1 MMSEVRI
8 TMREVAE
15 AAGVSAMTV
24 SRVLRNDPRTSAAVR
39 AKVLSAVRQTGYRL
53 DPRLAQAMRLLKSPG
68 SSTIA
73 VVREYYP
80 QDGLLGPSYQYVS
93 LKDIRAQA
101 ASHGFAVEEFW
112 LGREGLTPRKLV
124 RILKARGIEGL
135 IVSPMSKRL
144 ACAEIDFAS
153 FSAVT
158 FGYAMK
164 TPSLHTAGGNV
175 MGGMLL
181 AVERLRELGYRRIGV
196 ALTRWI
202 VGRSQ
207 SAFTGGLFSLHQ
219 DLKAEERVPFLELPH
234 EIEKGRDAFCA
245 WVGEHAPDVVIS
257 MDTHAPRWIKGMGL
271 RMPEDIA
278 FVSYDWVPSMS
289 GYAGIDQRRPHVA
302 AAAVDLLAVQM
313 SRFERGVPAV
323 PRQVLIPSAWVDGD
337 SVPER
342 RG

>member
-8 TMREVAE
+8 TMRGVAE

-24 SRVLRNDPRTSAAVR
+24 SRVLRNDPRTSPAVR
-39 AKVLSAVRQTGYRL
+39 AKVLSAVRKMGYRL
-53 DPRLAQAMRLLKSPG
+53 DPRLAHAMRVLKAPG
-68 SSTIA
+68 GATVA
-73 VVREYYP
+73 VIREYFP
-80 QDGLLGPSYQYVS
+80 QDGLLGPSYQYVG
-93 LKDIRAQA
+93 LQDIRTQA
-101 ASHGFAVEEFW
+101 ASHGFSVEEFW

-144 ACAEIDFAS
+144 ACAEIDFTS

-158 FGYAMK
+158 FGYAMT
-164 TPSLHTAGGNV
+164 TPALHMAGGNV

-181 AVERLRELGYRRIGV
+181 AFERLRELGYRRIGV

-219 DLKAEERVPFLELPH
+219 DIKEKDRVPFLELPH
-234 EIEKGRDAFCA
+234 ELEQGQEVFCS
-245 WVGEHAPDVVIS
+245 WVRRHSPDVVIS

>member
-1 MMSEVRI
+1 MMSEDRI
-8 TMREVAE
+8 TMRGVAE

-24 SRVLRNDPRTSAAVR
+24 SRVLRNDPRTSPAVR
-39 AKVLSAVRQTGYRL
+39 AKVLSAVRKMGYRL
-53 DPRLAQAMRLLKSPG
+53 DPRLAHAMRVLKAPG
-68 SSTIA
+68 GATIA
-73 VVREYYP
+73 VIREYYP
-80 QDGLLGPSYQYVS
+80 QDGLLGPSYQYVG
-93 LKDIRAQA
+93 LQDIRTQA
-101 ASHGFAVEEFW
+101 ALHGFSVEEFW

-144 ACAEIDFAS
+144 ACADIDFNT

-158 FGYAMK
+158 FGYAMSS
-164 TPSLHTAGGNV
+164 PSLHMAGGNV
-175 MGGMLL
+175 MGGMLM
-181 AVERLRELGYRRIGV
+181 AFERLRALGYRRIGV
-196 ALTRWI
+196 ALTKWI

-219 DLKAEERVPFLELPH
+219 NINAEDRVPFLELPH
-234 EIEKGRDAFCA
+234 EIDQGRDLFSA
-245 WVGEHAPDVVIS
+245 WIRRHDPDVVIS

-289 GYAGIDQRRPHVA
+289 GCAGIDQRRPHVA

-337 SVPER
+337 SVPAR
-342 RG
+342 

>member
-1 MMSEVRI
+1 
-8 TMREVAE
+8 MRGVAA

-53 DPRLAQAMRLLKSPG
+53 DPRLAQAMRMLKVPG
-68 SSTIA
+68 GATIA
-73 VVREYYP
+73 VIREFYP

-93 LKDIRAQA
+93 LEDIRAQA
-101 ASHGFAVEEFW
+101 VSHGFSAEEFW
-112 LGREGLTPRKLV
+112 LGRDGLTPRKLV

-144 ACAEIDFAS
+144 ACADIDFEL
-153 FSAVT
+153 FSAGT
-158 FGYAMK
+158 FGYAMSS
-164 TPSLHTAGGNV
+164 PSLHMAGGNV

-181 AVERLRELGYRRIGV
+181 AFERLRALGHRRIGV
-196 ALTRWI
+196 ALTKWI

-219 DLKAEERVPFLELPH
+219 NINSEDRVPFLELPH
-234 EIEKGRDAFCA
+234 EIEQGRDLFSA
-245 WVGEHAPDVVIS
+245 WIRRHAPDVVIS

-289 GYAGIDQRRPHVA
+289 GYAGIDQRRSHVA

-323 PRQVLIPSAWVDGD
+323 PRQVLIPAAWVDGD
-337 SVPER
+337 SVPAR
-342 RG
+342 

>member
-1 MMSEVRI
+1 
-8 TMREVAE
+8 
-15 AAGVSAMTV
+15 
-24 SRVLRNDPRTSAAVR
+24 
-39 AKVLSAVRQTGYRL
+39 
-53 DPRLAQAMRLLKSPG
+53 
-68 SSTIA
+68 
-73 VVREYYP
+73 
-80 QDGLLGPSYQYVS
+80 LLGPSYQYVG
-93 LKDIRAQA
+93 LQDIRTQA
-101 ASHGFAVEEFW
+101 ASHGFTVEEFW

-144 ACAEIDFAS
+144 ACAEIDFTS

-158 FGYAMK
+158 FGYAMT
-164 TPSLHTAGGNV
+164 TPALHMAGGNV

-181 AVERLRELGYRRIGV
+181 AFERLRELGYRRIGV

-219 DLKAEERVPFLELPH
+219 DIKEKDRVPFLELPH
-234 EIEKGRDAFCA
+234 ELEQGQEVFCS
-245 WVGEHAPDVVIS
+245 WVRRHSPDVVIS
-257 MDTHAPRWIKGMGL
+257 MDTHAPGWIKGMGL
-271 RMPEDIA
+271 RMPKDIA
-278 FVSYDWVPSMS
+278 FVSYDWASSMS
-289 GYAGIDQRRPHVA
+289 GIAGIDQRRSYVA

-313 SRFERGVPAV
+313 SRFERGAPAV

>member
-1 MMSEVRI
+1 
-8 TMREVAE
+8 MRGVAA

-39 AKVLSAVRQTGYRL
+39 AKVLSAVRQMGYRL
-53 DPRLAQAMRLLKSPG
+53 DPRLAQAMRLLKVPG
-68 SSTIA
+68 GATIA
-73 VVREYYP
+73 VIREYYP

-93 LKDIRAQA
+93 LEDIRAQA
-101 ASHGFAVEEFW
+101 VSHGFSAEEFW
-112 LGREGLTPRKLV
+112 LGRDGLTPRKLV

-144 ACAEIDFAS
+144 SCAEIDFTS

-158 FGYAMK
+158 FGYAMT
-164 TPSLHTAGGNV
+164 TPALHMAGGNV
-175 MGGMLL
+175 LGGMLL
-181 AVERLRELGYRRIGV
+181 AFERLRALGYRRIGV
-196 ALTRWI
+196 ALTKWI

-219 DLKAEERVPFLELPH
+219 DLSAEERIPFLELPH
-234 EIEKGRDAFCA
+234 EIEQGRDLFSA
-245 WVGEHAPDVVIS
+245 WIRQHDPDVVIS

-337 SVPER
+337 SVPSR
-342 RG
+342 

>member
-1 MMSEVRI
+1 
-8 TMREVAE
+8 MRGVAE

-24 SRVLRNDPRTSAAVR
+24 SRVLRNDPRTSPAVR
-39 AKVLSAVRQTGYRL
+39 AKVLSAVRHTGYRL

-93 LKDIRAQA
+93 LEDIRAQA
-101 ASHGFAVEEFW
+101 VSHGFAAEEFW

-144 ACAEIDFAS
+144 ACAEIDFTS

-158 FGYAMK
+158 FGYAMT
-164 TPSLHTAGGNV
+164 TPALHMAGGNV

-181 AVERLRELGYRRIGV
+181 AFESLRALGYRRIGV
-196 ALTRWI
+196 ALTRWV

-219 DLKAEERVPFLELPH
+219 NIMEKDRIPFLELPH
-234 EIEKGRDAFCA
+234 ELEQGEEVFCS
-245 WVGEHAPDVVIS
+245 WVRRHSPDVVIS
-257 MDTHAPRWIKGMGL
+257 MDTHAPTWIKGMGL
-271 RMPEDIA
+271 RMPEDVA

-289 GYAGIDQRRPHVA
+289 GIAGIDQRRSQVA

-313 SRFERGVPAV
+313 SRFERGVPVV

-337 SVPER
+337 SVPLR
-342 RG
+342 RR